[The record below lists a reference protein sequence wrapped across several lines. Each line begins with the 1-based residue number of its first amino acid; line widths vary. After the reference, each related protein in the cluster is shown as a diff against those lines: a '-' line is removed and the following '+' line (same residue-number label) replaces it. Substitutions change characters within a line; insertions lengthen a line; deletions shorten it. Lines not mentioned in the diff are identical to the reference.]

1 MEITGI
7 LVKKLSEREGVSKT
21 TGNPWKNAE
30 FLVELPGQYPRH
42 VNFTV
47 KDGQVGRISH
57 FDSLIGKMVT
67 LTFNIDAREYNGRW
81 YNDIEA
87 YGIVEYI
94 DQTTRQA
101 NIAAAQSQQTQQADG
116 EKKDDLPF

>member
-1 MEITGI
+1 MDITGRI
-7 LVKKLSEREGVSKT
+7 IAVMEKRSGQSQRS
-21 TGNPWKNAE
+21 GNAWASQDYVIE
-30 FLVELPGQYPRH
+30 TLEQYPRRC
-42 VNFTV
+42 VFNVFGEDKINEYNLQIGAEVTV
-47 KDGQVGRISH
+47 S
-57 FDSLIGKMVT
+57 FDI
-67 LTFNIDAREYNGRW
+67 NAREYNGRW